1 VIGSLNGTVI
11 ARRPDGCLLEVSGVG
26 YQIACSA
33 TTMSTVPPVGS
44 EVRLFTHLHVREDA
58 LALYGF
64 AIEGERLM
72 FEALI
77 GVSGV
82 GPKVALQV
90 CSSFTPEAFRKA
102 LVTDDVDA
110 ICAIPGIGKKTA
122 ARMVLDLK
130 EKLDLPD
137 LALVGSKSGDKLIA
151 QARSAL
157 ENLGYSSGEVR
168 VALGEI
174 SPEEDASIEELIRTA
189 LKVLAS

>member
-1 VIGSLNGTVI
+1 VIGSLNGTVA
-11 ARRPDGCLLEVSGVG
+11 ARRADGCLLEVGGVG
-26 YQIACSA
+26 YDVACSG
-33 TTMSTVPPVGS
+33 TTMSSVPPIGQTT
-44 EVRLFTHLHVREDA
+44 RLFTHLHVREDA
-58 LALYGF
+58 LAMFGF
-64 AIEGERLM
+64 ATEAERVM

-90 CSSFTPEAFRKA
+90 CSAFSADAFRKA
-102 LVTDDVDA
+102 LVTDDIDA

-137 LALVGSKSGDKLIA
+137 LALVGSRSGDKLIA

-157 ENLGYSSGEVR
+157 ENLGYSPGEVR
-168 VALGEI
+168 VALGEVET
-174 SPEEDASIEELIRTA
+174 SDDASVEELIRTA